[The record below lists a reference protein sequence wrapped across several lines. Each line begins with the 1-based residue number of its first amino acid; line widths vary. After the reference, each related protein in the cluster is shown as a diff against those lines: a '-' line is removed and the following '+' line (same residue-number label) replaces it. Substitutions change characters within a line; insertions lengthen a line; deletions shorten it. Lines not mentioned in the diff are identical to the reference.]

1 MEKSNCN
8 ITSFSVYVENN
19 LSSSPSNDTLI
30 ANINKI
36 YPKESKK
43 WINSNSINN
52 CHNCLSNFGLFIR
65 KHHCRACGLV
75 FCSYCCNKYINI
87 PANYINIPKED
98 KNYYQSLSNLSKWVI
113 TGTTTDTSLVCN
125 VCYNKIKNLQEIK
138 NQIEFIEIISPHIF
152 KFLDLNSLKNCM
164 FLSKKSYNIAI
175 HFLSKFREIQYEHE
189 TEIYTDWKKTMLIN
203 SLHLLQ
209 GHTCWYPFIIESFIQ
224 NYYEKYVECEIK
236 NHKTYFNFILNYIS
250 KAQKNK
256 SCLLTMCSR
265 KCGLKLDVINFID
278 ILNFSK
284 SFERT
289 ASLKNINIYDDTI
302 FTELN
307 DFLTALLKLI
317 FTTNN
322 EYYMQISKLTIPL
335 LISTITNLNEYN
347 LKNQLINVI
356 LQFEYL
362 RFEIIKE
369 YCYLEK
375 YFFKKT
381 KNQKNIKMENDEF
394 NKMSVIMC
402 ILNNCLENY
411 EYKIG
416 YNIYTLNDIRN
427 KMLDLSYFSAS
438 IINNDTLGNYNYPI
452 IYPFDSNYVI
462 TNVINKNQISSKTK
476 PYEVSLELLNCT
488 NNTIENKKI
497 IVKNDT
503 SLRKE
508 SLIANLISILQYKLY
523 LHICKKNID
532 NFELIPSYQIAII
545 SNNTGIIEFVENSAT
560 LRKINN
566 QGQTIQNYILEKSQ
580 DELIK
585 TIKHRFAKS
594 LAVSCCLSYIL
605 GLGDR
610 HLDNIMINNKGQIF
624 HIDYGYLMDNPATT
638 ILTEPRIKITGL
650 MIDFLGG
657 ENSEFYNLFKKYTV
671 KIYDILRLH
680 VDSIL
685 SFYEMLSKEK
695 HINWEK
701 FKDKIENR
709 FMIGMACKDVQIILQ
724 NEIESSIT
732 YNSVIT
738 ETCQDLKQK
747 YFGF

>member
-1 MEKSNCN
+1 MENCN
-8 ITSFSVYVENN
+8 STSFSIYVESN
-19 LSSSPSNDTLI
+19 LSSSPLNDTLI
-30 ANINKI
+30 TNINKF

-43 WINSNSINN
+43 WINSNSINK

-75 FCSYCCNKYINI
+75 FCTYCCNKYIHI
-87 PANYINIPKED
+87 PSNYINIPKED
-98 KNYYQSLSNLSKWVI
+98 VNYYQSLSNLSRWVI
-113 TGTTTDTSLVCN
+113 TGNSSDTSLVCN
-125 VCYNKIKNLQEIK
+125 TCYNKIQNLEEIK
-138 NQIEFIEIISPHIF
+138 NQIDFIEIMSPHVF
-152 KFLDLNSLKNCM
+152 KFLDINSLKKCL

-175 HFLSKFREIQYEHE
+175 HFLSKFREIQYEYEVE
-189 TEIYTDWKKTMLIN
+189 TYTNWKKNMLLN
-203 SLHLLQ
+203 SYYLLQ
-209 GHTCWYPFIIESFIQ
+209 GHTCWYPFIIKSYIQ
-224 NYYEKYVECEIK
+224 NYYE
-236 NHKTYFNFILNYIS
+236 TYNENDIENYKFMFDYILNYVGNIQH
-250 KAQKNK
+250 KHN

-265 KCGLKLDVINFID
+265 KCGLPLDIINFID

-284 SFERT
+284 EFERT
-289 ASLKNINIYDDTI
+289 ASLKNKNIYDDTI
-302 FTELN
+302 FTNLN
-307 DFLTALLKLI
+307 IFLTNFLKLI
-317 FTTNN
+317 LTTENN
-322 EYYMQISKLTIPL
+322 FYIQISKLSIPL
-335 LISTITNLNEYN
+335 LISNISELAEYD
-347 LKNQLINVI
+347 LKFKLIDSI
-356 LQFEYL
+356 LQFDYL
-362 RFEIIKE
+362 RFEVVKE

-375 YFFKKT
+375 YFMKKT
-381 KNQKNIKMENDEF
+381 KNTKGIKMEKYSF
-394 NKMSVIMC
+394 NKMTVILC
-402 ILNNCLENY
+402 ILENCLKKY

-416 YNIYTLNDIRN
+416 YDIYCLNDVRN
-427 KMLDLSYFSAS
+427 KMLELSYFSCS
-438 IINNDTLGNYNYPI
+438 IMSDDNLKNFNYPM

-462 TNVINKNQISSKTK
+462 TQVINKQQISSKTK
-476 PYEVSLELLNCT
+476 PYEVSLKLLNCN
-488 NNTIENKKI
+488 NNTTEIKKVI
-497 IVKNDT
+497 IKNDT

-508 SLIANLISILQYKLY
+508 SLVANLISILQYKLY
-523 LHICKKNID
+523 LHIRKRNIEI
-532 NFELIPSYQIAII
+532 FELMPSYQISII
-545 SNNTGIIEFVENSAT
+545 SNDVGIIEFVENSVT

-566 QGQTIQNYILEKSQ
+566 QGQTIQNYILDRSQ

-585 TIKHRFAKS
+585 TIKNRFAKS
-594 LAVSCCLSYIL
+594 LAISCCLSYIL

-638 ILTEPRIKITGL
+638 ILSEPRIKITGL

-680 VDSIL
+680 VDCIQT
-685 SFYEMLSKEK
+685 FYKMLGREK

-709 FMIGMACKDVQIILQ
+709 FMIGMACKDVQIMLQ
-724 NEIESSIT
+724 SEIDSSIT